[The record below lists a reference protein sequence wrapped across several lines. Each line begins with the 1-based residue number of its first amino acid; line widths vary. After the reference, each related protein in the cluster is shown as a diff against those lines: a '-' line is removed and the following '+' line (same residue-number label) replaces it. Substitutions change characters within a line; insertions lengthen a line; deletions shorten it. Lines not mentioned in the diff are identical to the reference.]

1 MPATSAENRMLP
13 LFVPFQ
19 DVGVPSLVVS
29 ISKVRFFLNLHLT
42 RIVDRL
48 HQVTY
53 GRIMTRSRS
62 CVPIQSVAKGLLDS
76 MIANGTS
83 NYIQKYDRTNVVVV
97 GSSLL
102 EWTRSTD
109 TVSSNFV
116 DR

>member
-1 MPATSAENRMLP
+1 
-13 LFVPFQ
+13 
-19 DVGVPSLVVS
+19 
-29 ISKVRFFLNLHLT
+29 
-42 RIVDRL
+42 
-48 HQVTY
+48 
-53 GRIMTRSRS
+53 MTRSRS

-109 TVSSNFV
+109 TVSTNFV

>member
-1 MPATSAENRMLP
+1 MPATNAENRMLP

-29 ISKVRFFLNLHLT
+29 ISK
-42 RIVDRL
+42 
-48 HQVTY
+48 VTY

-109 TVSSNFV
+109 TCDLKVVRTVGNCCETIAKV
-116 DR
+116 MIRGVEE